1 MFDTHIPPFDDNQ
14 VPDHN
19 DQNPPQAEDMQDI
32 LKTFTP
38 NQDEEIATL
47 KAQVAQLTDSLARS
61 QAEFINFRKRQA
73 LEQESFAKFAN
84 QKLILD
90 LLPIVDNFQRAFQ
103 HVPVHIKDEQW
114 VIGALAIEK
123 QFVQLLDKLG
133 LQKINAVGHMFDAN
147 LHEILTTGDQE
158 NTAKDMVIEEFE
170 SGYMLGDKVLRPAK
184 VKVQK

>member
-1 MFDTHIPPFDDNQ
+1 MFDTHIPPCDDSQN
-14 VPDHN
+14 PTAN
-19 DQNPPQAEDMQDI
+19 DQNPPQDELQDMMQ
-32 LKTFTP
+32 TFTP
-38 NQDEEIATL
+38 NQDEEIAAL

-73 LEQESFAKFAN
+73 LEQESFSKFAN

-103 HVPVHIKDEQW
+103 HVPAHIKDEQW

-133 LQKINAVGHMFDAN
+133 VQKINTIGQMFDAN
-147 LHEILTTGDQE
+147 LHEILTTGEQE

-170 SGYMLGDKVLRPAK
+170 AGYMLGDKVLRPAK

>member
-14 VPDHN
+14 NPASNNQDPQD
-19 DQNPPQAEDMQDI
+19 DQDLQDI
-32 LKTFTP
+32 MQTFTP
-38 NQDEEIATL
+38 NQDEEIAAL
-47 KAQVAQLTDSLARS
+47 KAQVVQLTDSLARS

-103 HVPVHIKDEQW
+103 HVPAHIKDEQW

-133 LQKINAVGHMFDAN
+133 LQKINAIGQMFDAN
-147 LHEILTTGDQE
+147 LHEILTTGEQAD
-158 NTAKDMVIEEFE
+158 TAKDVVIEEFE
-170 SGYMLGDKVLRPAK
+170 AGYMLGDKVLRPAK